1 MLCTVTTI
9 ENQKYKALVQL
20 LKLTKKFFL
29 LNLQFGSSLAQVW
42 GVTEMLEMSYAT
54 EYLTDLYKMTKLLQ
68 NIVQDW
74 NFPDKNE

>member
-54 EYLTDLYKMTKLLQ
+54 EYLID
-68 NIVQDW
+68 
-74 NFPDKNE
+74 